1 MRDRQ
6 RGNSIAFLDL
16 LFNMLIGF
24 FVLFVI
30 SFLMIN
36 TTDKDAD
43 TKKPKAE
50 FLITLSWDKDSQDDV
65 DIWVEDPLKNV
76 LYFQNKEVGLMHL
89 DRDDL
94 GRTKDVIMIDGR
106 RIEYRFNQ
114 EIVTIRGFISG
125 EWTVNVHLYRKTTG
139 KPETIIVRIDKLN
152 PEVKLLMHKEIVLT
166 RHWEEKTVTRFT
178 MTNSG
183 STLNWNDLDRKL
195 VLSRLSTYTPTVAPP
210 SDRE

>member
-1 MRDRQ
+1 MKDRQ
-6 RGNSIAFLDL
+6 SGNSIAFLDL

-43 TKKPKAE
+43 VKKPKAE
-50 FLITLSWDKDSQDDV
+50 FLITLSWDKDSLDDV

-76 LYFQNKEVGLMHL
+76 LYFQSKEVGLMHL
-89 DRDDL
+89 DWDDL
-94 GRTKDVIMIDGR
+94 GRTKDVIIVDGQ

-125 EWTVNVHLYRKTTG
+125 EWVVNIHMYRKTGG
-139 KPETIIVRIDKLN
+139 KPETVIIRIDKLN
-152 PEVKLLMHKEIVLT
+152 PEVKLLLHKEIVLT
-166 RHWEEKTVTRFT
+166 RHWEERTVARFT

-183 STLNWNDLDRKL
+183 STLNWNSLGKKL
-195 VLSRLSTYTPTVAPP
+195 VLSRLSIYVPTAMPNG
-210 SDRE
+210 RE